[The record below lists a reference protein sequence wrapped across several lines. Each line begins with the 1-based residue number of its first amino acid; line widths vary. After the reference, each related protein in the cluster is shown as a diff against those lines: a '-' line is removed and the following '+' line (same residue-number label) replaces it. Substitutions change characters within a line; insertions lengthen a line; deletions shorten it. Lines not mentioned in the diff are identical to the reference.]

1 MYCNVLQRGVLLYIY
16 IYIYITKPSVYFTNG
31 VPLHGTVQY
40 GSLWGGSLG
49 AVPGTFLVP
58 PQPRLQAKRTITK
71 TRRVNSAAH

>member
-1 MYCNVLQRGVLLYIY
+1 MYCNVLQRGVLLY

-58 PQPRLQAKRTITK
+58 PRGVATGVPGCAGATQSGSWHT
-71 TRRVNSAAH
+71 